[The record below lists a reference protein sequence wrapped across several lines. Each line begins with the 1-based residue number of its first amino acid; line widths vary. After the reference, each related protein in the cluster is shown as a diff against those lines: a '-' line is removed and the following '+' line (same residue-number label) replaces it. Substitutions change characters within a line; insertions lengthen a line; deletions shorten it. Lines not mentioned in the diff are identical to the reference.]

1 MTKLLAVPI
10 GVKGVAMAAS
20 AVAHVAFAFVSFSG
34 GHVTSALAA
43 AADPRSDEV
52 EIDVPAD
59 PPPSQPPDPTAKPH
73 PDDDH
78 PHAVPH
84 AARPH
89 THDYPVPPSH
99 DAHPHDPRAVHLPLA
114 PAAHDHDH
122 DHEDAPAAPVVVAP
136 PTAPMRVTI
145 TVGTGGNGANGT
157 AAGGGGGGSP
167 APSSGGPSSEIVAEK
182 SVSVPARAIVTARPV
197 YPSAAR
203 AAEIEADVALE
214 IVVDAGGAVVSAR
227 VARPAGYGLDDA
239 AIQAIRRFRFAPAQR
254 DGRAVGVRM
263 RWVMQFRFQ

>member
-114 PAAHDHDH
+114 PAAHDH